1 MALQSQPAHKINIL
15 FLFHLMAVTYL
26 YLHTVFQVDSEGYT
40 IRKPERKQ
48 SSASSSGWSSDD
60 DGKPDTY
67 KIKVNIRPA
76 EEAAPISTEQGR
88 FLG

>member
-1 MALQSQPAHKINIL
+1 MLTRPN
-15 FLFHLMAVTYL
+15 L
-26 YLHTVFQVDSEGYT
+26 YHHFQVDSEGYT

-76 EEAAPISTEQGR
+76 EEAAPISTEQGKFFR
-88 FLG
+88 VLKFH